1 MRRGENAMTEIFEE
15 VTVLGRPMLFTNS
28 RIDRDTVPKGLYLYE
43 VRHDDDR
50 QGLPVEIAER
60 IVINHWGTLLSS
72 RPIRLFGA
80 PGSSRPCRMLQ
91 KADWSYEGADSTV
104 QQYLERHPPRKEKR
118 RGEER

>member
-1 MRRGENAMTEIFEE
+1 MRRGENAMTETFEE

-43 VRHDDDR
+43 VRHDDDQ
-50 QGLPVEIAER
+50 QGCPVEIAPR
-60 IVINHWGTLLSS
+60 ILVNHWGTLLSS

-80 PGSSRPCRMLQ
+80 PGSSRQSRMLQ
-91 KADWSYEGADSTV
+91 KADWNYEGADSTV
-104 QQYLERHPPRKEKR
+104 QKYLEQYPPRKEKR

>member
-50 QGLPVEIAER
+50 QGLPVEIAEC

-72 RPIRLFGA
+72 RPIRLLGA
-80 PGSSRPCRMLQ
+80 PGGRAYRTINPKS
-91 KADWSYEGADSTV
+91 DWNYEGADLTV
-104 QQYLERHPPRKEKR
+104 RKYMEQHPPRKEKR
-118 RGEER
+118 RVEER